1 MILSNTKFALPS
13 QHLFVLWIRGVQAFI
28 VQKGGS
34 PLAFYRELS
43 DATSVARVTCLVIQ
57 SVLGDLVI
65 VSSLLLPVLLF
76 Y

>member
-1 MILSNTKFALPS
+1 M
-13 QHLFVLWIRGVQAFI
+13 QAFI
-28 VQKGGS
+28 VQKGGN
-34 PLAFYRELS
+34 PLAFYEELS

-65 VSSLLLPVLLF
+65 VSSLLLPVFLF

>member
-1 MILSNTKFALPS
+1 M
-13 QHLFVLWIRGVQAFI
+13 QAFI

-34 PLAFYRELS
+34 ALAFYELLS

-65 VSSLLLPVLLF
+65 VSSLLISGLALLF
-76 Y
+76 ISP